1 MKTITDR
8 LMELDPSLKR
18 YIEGHWEIATQ
29 PGVSDLSG
37 VYTSFNDAGVECETG
52 EFLYGMIRVLKPVS
66 VLETGTHVGV
76 GASYMGMALKDNGSG
91 RMDTVEFLPP
101 NFERAKQRMQAM
113 GLTDIVQMHLMDV
126 AGFGGVGYDFI
137 LLDTEPQ
144 TRFKEMLQFVPSLTP
159 GGFVFIHD
167 LNGHMAQ
174 VENFNPD
181 HPDEPLW
188 PWGPLPEQI
197 KQWVRDDVLRPFHF
211 ATPRGL
217 TGFYKPRPSDYVWK
231 K

>member
-1 MKTITDR
+1 VNTITDR
-8 LMELDPSLKR
+8 LMELDPTLKQ
-18 YIEGHWEIATQ
+18 YFEGDWDIAMQ
-29 PGVSDLSG
+29 RGVSRITG
-37 VYTSFNDAGVECETG
+37 EYTSFNDAGVECETG
-52 EFLYGMIRVLKPVS
+52 EFLYGMIRVLKPKA

-76 GASYMGMALKDNGSG
+76 GASYMGLALKDNGIG

-101 NFERAKQRMQAM
+101 NYDRAKQRIQAM

-126 AGFGGVGYDFI
+126 AGFGGVGYDFV

-159 GGFVFIHD
+159 GGFIFIHD
-167 LNGHMAQ
+167 LNGHMGQ
-174 VENFNPD
+174 VENTNPD
-181 HPDEPLW
+181 HPEKFW
-188 PWGPLPEQI
+188 PWFELPEQI
-197 KQWVRDDVLRPFHF
+197 KTWVANDELRPFHF